1 MGLRHCQRANDE
13 STKNLSQSARATK
26 PECVPCARAG
36 EARCNTPNHSNNVPT
51 KCERHGPV
59 TAPTSVKVFGTAF
72 SSSSSKSSSSSST
85 PGPLRPVPP
94 LPACDLWR
102 SLAFLFIVA
111 GVLPSLC
118 SVCLGV
124 ERTLGRTRCPS
135 TACLPERTLTRL
147 SDPVRCAS
155 CPSLARGTARTPP
168 RSRSVKSVRI
178 CRGSMARFVG
188 PGRQAL
194 SRACEALR
202 PHARAG
208 CTEAM
213 ISRNTALVML
223 MTSAVL
229 CASAGKGSSF
239 SSFNL
244 SICAGTRFR
253 HGREE
258 GYKE

>member
-85 PGPLRPVPP
+85 LGPLRPVPP
-94 LPACDLWR
+94 LPACDLWQ
-102 SLAFLFIVA
+102 SLALPFLVA
-111 GVLPSLC
+111 GFLPSLC

-135 TACLPERTLTRL
+135 TACLPRRFLTPL

-155 CPSLARGTARTPP
+155 CSSSARGTARTPP

-178 CRGSMARFVG
+178 CRGSIARFVG

-213 ISRNTALVML
+213 ISSKTVVDMPVEDHQGWYE
-223 MTSAVL
+223 TSKV
-229 CASAGKGSSF
+229 
-239 SSFNL
+239 
-244 SICAGTRFR
+244 
-253 HGREE
+253 H
-258 GYKE
+258 